1 MDSRIVSVLVTCGLT
16 IMLASPN
23 MLTMVGGPH
32 VLSTVSVVRT
42 VSVPVVLLARGER
55 RVDRGHCVAIVRGT
69 RDV

>member
-1 MDSRIVSVLVTCGLT
+1 
-16 IMLASPN
+16 MLASPN